1 MNNKE
6 IEQIEDAQLRE
17 IRMKYWNLKHKAF
30 LDEHRIPD
38 NKIGEV
44 FDYLTAK
51 EEEEVSVYLRSREEK
66 ENGWYKT
73 F

>member
-1 MNNKE
+1 
-6 IEQIEDAQLRE
+6 
-17 IRMKYWNLKHKAF
+17 MKYWNLKHKAF

-51 EEEEVSVYLRSREEK
+51 EEEEVSVYLRLREEK
-66 ENGWYKT
+66 ENG
-73 F
+73 